1 MPPSL
6 IRNAD
11 LCGESVV
18 ASRWTQMQAHVH
30 AYAESWFIGT
40 CWHAGVP
47 AAPKALEKFSQWSL
61 LFITKRHFFPAFRV
75 CLSLSFF
82 LFFFFYIF
90 YFISFSFFDPC
101 VIVHEKLFLSS
112 TKNCAYITLRIHKRT
127 KTNIDWL
134 RSFEKRYTKISN
146 LFPSNNCLILTIIP
160 NIGEPAN
167 MEVT

>member
-40 CWHAGVP
+40 CWYAGVP

-61 LFITKRHFFPAFRV
+61 LFITKRHFFPAFRI
-75 CLSLSFF
+75 CLSLSLSLILPLFF
-82 LFFFFYIF
+82 FLHILLHLFFFFW
-90 YFISFSFFDPC
+90 SLCS
-101 VIVHEKLFLSS
+101 LS
-112 TKNCAYITLRIHKRT
+112 TKNCFYLQQ
-127 KTNIDWL
+127 
-134 RSFEKRYTKISN
+134 KIA
-146 LFPSNNCLILTIIP
+146 LILHSEYISGRRRTLTGYAVSKKGILKFLIYSLRL
-160 NIGEPAN
+160 I
-167 MEVT
+167 T